1 MRPAMRP
8 TMILLGLAIT
18 VVAAVT
24 GVTRLFRMGM
34 QQGYAPAQPI
44 AFSHKLHAGD
54 NKVPCLYCHYGARSS
69 RHAGIPSSSVCMNCH
84 GLLEKQTVE
93 IERFKE
99 AAQIDRPLMAWVK
112 VHNLPDFVY
121 FNHSRHV
128 LSGVDCKNCHGDV
141 ANMPRIEQVMP
152 LTMGWCLSCHREH
165 AGVPTS
171 TLDRAARRFSETPK
185 PATGLD
191 CASCHY

>member
-1 MRPAMRP
+1 MRALI
-8 TMILLGLAIT
+8 ILVALALAAT
-18 VVAAVT
+18 AAVI

-34 QQGYAPAQPI
+34 QQGYTPAQPI

-54 NKVPCLYCHYGARSS
+54 NKVPCLYCHYGARTS

-84 GLLEKQTVE
+84 GLLDKQTIE

-99 AAQIDRPLMAWVK
+99 AAQLDRPLVSWVK

-128 LSGVDCKNCHGDV
+128 LSGILCQNCHGNV
-141 ANMPRIEQVMP
+141 ETMERVGQVTE
-152 LTMGWCLSCHREH
+152 LTMGWCLDCHREH

-171 TLDRAARRFSETPK
+171 TLQRAARAFSETPQPK
-185 PATGLD
+185 TGLD

>member
-1 MRPAMRP
+1 
-8 TMILLGLAIT
+8 MILLGLAIT

-99 AAQIDRPLMAWVK
+99 AAQLDRPLMSWVK

-128 LSGVDCKNCHGDV
+128 LSDVDCKNCHGDV
-141 ANMPRIEQVMP
+141 ANMQRIEQVMP

>member
-1 MRPAMRP
+1 MRPLI
-8 TMILLGLAIT
+8 ILLGLVIA
-18 VVAAVT
+18 VVLVAT
-24 GVTRLFRMGM
+24 GVRRLFRMGI
-34 QQGYAPAQPI
+34 QQGYAPEQPI

-54 NKVPCLYCHYGARSS
+54 HQVPCLYCHYGARSS

-84 GLLEKQTVE
+84 NLIEKQTVE

-99 AAQIDRPLMAWVK
+99 AALLDQPLMAWTK

-128 LSGVDCKNCHGDV
+128 LKGIDCESCHGAV
-141 ANMPRIEQVMP
+141 KTMERVEQATE
-152 LTMGWCLSCHREH
+152 LTMGFCLDCHRER
-165 AGVPTS
+165 AGIPTS
-171 TLDRAARRFSETPK
+171 GLGRAVERFSERPT

>member
-1 MRPAMRP
+1 
-8 TMILLGLAIT
+8 
-18 VVAAVT
+18 
-24 GVTRLFRMGM
+24 
-34 QQGYAPAQPI
+34 
-44 AFSHKLHAGD
+44 
-54 NKVPCLYCHYGARSS
+54 
-69 RHAGIPSSSVCMNCH
+69 MNCH

-99 AAQIDRPLMAWVK
+99 AAQLDKPVVAWTK

-128 LSGVDCKNCHGDV
+128 LKGIDCENCHGPV
-141 ANMPRIEQVMP
+141 KTMARVEQFTE
-152 LTMGWCLSCHREH
+152 LTMGFCLTCHREH
-165 AGVPTS
+165 AGVPTN
-171 TLDRAARRFSETPK
+171 TLERAAKRFTETPK